1 MERQV
6 PPPKGVQEAAEPQR
20 AQNEALDN
28 IVELHQVQHEI
39 VAPEIC
45 QNVVAERVVA
55 RDARF
60 VTKRT
65 TLTNLP
71 EDPKFSRENFSGG
84 IAMAES
90 SNLQL
95 IAREILVSESY
106 EELAMIVDNLFK
118 RQDSQQYKTSRAL
131 YDFCVSCNPAYNVVD
146 LHKDKWD
153 ELGDCILSLVNS
165 KEPVKAFHVFID
177 LPPVYKS
184 FIDKFLHK
192 IVEEASNVFLDPYR
206 VEDWSLAL
214 QVFVKMWI
222 QLVDTGM
229 MLVLLEALMGIR
241 VSSVVNSVKK
251 LVKKEKEDF
260 LVQGLED
267 FERFFSRE
275 MNLYKYTKDQCH
287 FVLDLMIK
295 IKGFGTHLTKDIVR
309 KIIMLV
315 TEPDNHAIKP
325 QDDDLQ
331 NRREEFERGWYDH
344 LKSLSS
350 LEVLKIFASTDL
362 EDRSR
367 EMAIRRLN
375 CLLSD
380 NTTEKVEI
388 DIAEMRELQPL
399 IISCLKEEGISFSM
413 FKVLGEVVNH
423 VAYEILVCQ
432 EETWYDLRD
441 YIASS
446 TTEFQRAVYIF
457 QCLLM
462 KFDDKK
468 FLYPVMDN
476 LYQEIIERLAPP
488 GEVLVDNSCWV
499 FAFTG
504 AFCAA
509 IHLIEDP
516 GYANAVSEIA
526 YKMIDS
532 VKEIVE
538 RGMEVG
544 LVRRAFRDVEIIVK
558 EQLEWY
564 STSEYKF
571 VKGLLWKLYA
581 IKGMKWQ
588 SKIVLW
594 RINVIIDRDVEE
606 EEKERPQND
615 LHWLNLPAANIQL
628 IDDDFLNP
636 VMENLCPVISTR
648 LDPPTEL
655 LVDNS
660 CWVLAF
666 TSAFCA
672 VIHMIEDP
680 GYAESPKEIAYKMIE
695 SVRKLVEREMEVGLV
710 RRAFRDVET
719 IVKKQLE
726 WYGKFEYKFVK
737 GLLWRLYAV
746 KGMKWESKIVLW
758 RINVIVERG
767 VKKVEKE
774 LPKEDEFDWLN
785 LRDDDDDDD
794 DDDDNDDDEI
804 YQELALDDAA
814 VTEALELH
822 KIRAVN
828 GQFSKLV
835 L

>member
-1 MERQV
+1 
-6 PPPKGVQEAAEPQR
+6 
-20 AQNEALDN
+20 
-28 IVELHQVQHEI
+28 
-39 VAPEIC
+39 
-45 QNVVAERVVA
+45 
-55 RDARF
+55 
-60 VTKRT
+60 
-65 TLTNLP
+65 
-71 EDPKFSRENFSGG
+71 
-84 IAMAES
+84 MAES

-131 YDFCVSCNPAYNVVD
+131 YDFCVSCNPGCLTLKLLKLYQSSSNGVLRFRSIYQLSETLTDLRNRQLSLDSLYEIKGVLISCLTMEETKESDFKILRKIVSCVAYNVVD

-153 ELGDCILSLVNS
+153 ELGDCILTLVNS

-192 IVEEASNVFLDPYR
+192 ILEEASNVFLDPYS

-251 LVKKEKEDF
+251 LVKKDKEEF

-362 EDRSR
+362 EERSR

-615 LHWLNLPAANIQL
+615 LHWLNLAAA
-628 IDDDFLNP
+628 D
-636 VMENLCPVISTR
+636 E
-648 LDPPTEL
+648 
-655 LVDNS
+655 
-660 CWVLAF
+660 
-666 TSAFCA
+666 
-672 VIHMIEDP
+672 
-680 GYAESPKEIAYKMIE
+680 
-695 SVRKLVEREMEVGLV
+695 EV
-710 RRAFRDVET
+710 
-719 IVKKQLE
+719 K
-726 WYGKFEYKFVK
+726 
-737 GLLWRLYAV
+737 
-746 KGMKWESKIVLW
+746 
-758 RINVIVERG
+758 
-767 VKKVEKE
+767 
-774 LPKEDEFDWLN
+774 
-785 LRDDDDDDD
+785 
-794 DDDDNDDDEI
+794 
-804 YQELALDDAA
+804 
-814 VTEALELH
+814 
-822 KIRAVN
+822 
-828 GQFSKLV
+828 
-835 L
+835 

>member
-1 MERQV
+1 
-6 PPPKGVQEAAEPQR
+6 
-20 AQNEALDN
+20 
-28 IVELHQVQHEI
+28 
-39 VAPEIC
+39 
-45 QNVVAERVVA
+45 
-55 RDARF
+55 
-60 VTKRT
+60 
-65 TLTNLP
+65 
-71 EDPKFSRENFSGG
+71 
-84 IAMAES
+84 MAES

-95 IAREILVSESY
+95 IAREILVSESH

-118 RQDSQQYKTSRAL
+118 RQDSHQYKTSRAL
-131 YDFCVSCNPAYNVVD
+131 YDFCVSCNPGCLTLKLLKLYQSSSNGVLRFRSIYQLSETLTDLRNRKLSLDSLYEIKGVLISCLTMEETKESEFKILRKIVSCVAYNVVD

-153 ELGDCILSLVNS
+153 ELGDCILTLVNS

-184 FIDKFLHK
+184 FIHKFLHK
-192 IVEEASNVFLDPYR
+192 ILEEASNVFLDPYR

-251 LVKKEKEDF
+251 LVKKEKEEF

-315 TEPDNHAIKP
+315 TEPDNHAIQP

-362 EDRSR
+362 EERSR

-615 LHWLNLPAANIQL
+615 LHWLNLPAA
-628 IDDDFLNP
+628 
-636 VMENLCPVISTR
+636 
-648 LDPPTEL
+648 
-655 LVDNS
+655 
-660 CWVLAF
+660 
-666 TSAFCA
+666 
-672 VIHMIEDP
+672 
-680 GYAESPKEIAYKMIE
+680 
-695 SVRKLVEREMEVGLV
+695 
-710 RRAFRDVET
+710 
-719 IVKKQLE
+719 
-726 WYGKFEYKFVK
+726 
-737 GLLWRLYAV
+737 
-746 KGMKWESKIVLW
+746 
-758 RINVIVERG
+758 
-767 VKKVEKE
+767 
-774 LPKEDEFDWLN
+774 
-785 LRDDDDDDD
+785 
-794 DDDDNDDDEI
+794 
-804 YQELALDDAA
+804 
-814 VTEALELH
+814 
-822 KIRAVN
+822 
-828 GQFSKLV
+828 
-835 L
+835 